1 VDNFDV
7 PSLAGRAK
15 MTKLLLF
22 IVNDPG
28 FFLSHRL
35 AVAKGA
41 QELGYTVHVAC
52 MPGPAVAAIHS
63 EGFKFHALPLSR
75 SGRNPLSELGL
86 VFAIWKLLWQLK
98 PDLLHLVTIKP
109 VLYGGIAARFAP
121 VKGVV
126 TAISGLG
133 FVFLSK
139 GFKAFITRNV
149 VSALYRLALGKRNLR
164 SIFQNPDDRD
174 LLLRM
179 GALTNCKV
187 VMIRGSGVDLSH
199 YTAVPEPVGIPVVCL
214 AARLLLD
221 KGVVEFAE
229 AANILIKRGVKARF
243 QLIGEVDPGNP
254 ATVSHAQLNQWREEG
269 EIEILG
275 YRDDIA
281 ALFATANIVTLPSYR
296 EGLPKVLV
304 EAAACGRA
312 VVTTDVPG
320 CRDAIDPGVTGFL
333 VPARDAKALAD
344 QLQVLI
350 EHPVLRSRMGVA
362 GRELALRAFAVEKIV
377 LQHLDVYRQ
386 LERGV

>member
-1 VDNFDV
+1 MN
-7 PSLAGRAK
+7 K
-15 MTKLLLF
+15 NLLF

-41 QELGYTVHVAC
+41 QAEGYRVHVAC
-52 MPGPAVAAIHS
+52 MPGPAVAAFAAQ
-63 EGFKFHALPLSR
+63 GFEFHPLPLSR
-75 SGRNPLSELGL
+75 SGRNPLAEIGL
-86 VFAIWKLLWQLK
+86 IFAIWKLLWKLK
-98 PDLLHLVTIKP
+98 PDILHLVTIKP
-109 VLYGGIAARFAP
+109 VLYGGVAARFAP

-139 GFKAFITRNV
+139 GIKASITRRV
-149 VSALYRLALGKRNLR
+149 VSALYRVALGKRNLR

-174 LLLRM
+174 LLVHLA
-179 GALTNCKV
+179 GLAKSKV
-187 VMIRGSGVDLSH
+187 VMIRGSGVDLTL
-199 YTAVPEPVGIPVVCL
+199 YQAVPEPQGTPIVCL

-221 KGVVEFAE
+221 KGVVEFVE
-229 AANILIKRGVKARF
+229 AAKILKARGVRARY
-243 QLIGEVDPGNP
+243 QLIGDIDPGNP
-254 ATVSHAQLNQWREEG
+254 ATVTALQLEQWRQEG
-269 EIEILG
+269 EIELLG

-281 ALFATANIVTLPSYR
+281 ALFASANIVTLPSYR

-333 VPARDAKALAD
+333 VPVRDAQALAN
-344 QLQVLI
+344 QLQALI
-350 EHPVLRSRMGVA
+350 EDPSLRGRMGAA
-362 GRELALRAFAVEKIV
+362 GRELALDAFAIEQIV
-377 LQHLDVYRQ
+377 AQHMDVYKQ
-386 LERGV
+386 LEHTV